1 MQGLPAFGQ
10 TQPGSTLH
18 LVVKSAAL
26 ATLVLQ
32 PSLSTMLPSSQS
44 SSGVRTPLPH
54 TSCRH
59 FTPAVGQTQL
69 LSTVQVLLQPSPA
82 TVLSPSSHCSPGSSA
97 PSPQTATLTFT
108 QGLPGWLHR

>member
-1 MQGLPAFGQ
+1 MQALPAFGQ
-10 TQPGSTLH
+10 TQPDSTLH
-18 LVVKSAAL
+18 LVDAEATL
-26 ATLVLQ
+26 AGLVLQ
-32 PSLSTMLPSSQS
+32 PSPSRALPSSHS

-54 TSCRH
+54 TSCKH
-59 FTPAVGQTQL
+59 FVPAVGQTQP